1 MRGNQYTTISEE
13 CQRLGVSD
21 RYLRGLIKAGIIPC
35 RRFGPKMLRLVP
47 EEVDRA
53 IEEQFYRGP
62 SCPA

>member
-1 MRGNQYTTISEE
+1 MGPKKYTTIRKE